1 MAWLVRFRRRALRR
15 LEASVAE
22 YGTDFRDAVA
32 AWLDALAADC
42 ESGNNH
48 RSLDAET
55 FLKQWAVDAPPSRR
69 GPPPDLSVRERIER
83 ILA

>member
-1 MAWLVRFRRRALRR
+1 MAFLVRFRHCALRR

-22 YGTDFRDAVA
+22 YGTDFQHAVA
-32 AWLDALAADC
+32 AWLDALAADS
-42 ESGNNH
+42 ESGNYLL
-48 RSLDAET
+48 SLEAKT

-69 GPPPDLSVRERIER
+69 GAPPDLSVRERIER